1 MLSLMLRALPLLS
14 LFLAATTLSSR
25 PEAHSAAVER
35 PASLRAPILLPAP
48 SGRDASPAPAPQAVI
63 WGRVVDSKG
72 LPVAD
77 ARVWLFAFSG
87 PTGLPH
93 TVTTHDGFFLLKSPP
108 FGKGVVSAYKTIAG
122 FPDAENALYGRW
134 AYPSVAQI
142 NATPGANIHTD
153 LKFSPPDALI
163 EWTVVSK
170 SHRDPI
176 FNASY
181 TIEWSDDP
189 KTMAISTIQ
198 SSGFF
203 RFVLPKHPVVVRIE
217 APGFKEWTSTDA
229 AAFGRP
235 LLLKPGTIDRRSIML
250 DPK

>member
-14 LFLAATTLSSR
+14 LLLAATIPSSR
-25 PEAHSAAVER
+25 PEARSAVGS
-35 PASLRAPILLPAP
+35 PASH
-48 SGRDASPAPAPQAVI
+48 APAAETVI

-72 LPVAD
+72 LPVPNAT
-77 ARVWLFAFSG
+77 VWLFAFSG
-87 PTGLPH
+87 PTDLPKA
-93 TVTTHDGFFLLKSPP
+93 VTTHEGFFLLKSPP
-108 FGKGVVSAYKTIAG
+108 FGKGVVSASKTTAG

-153 LKFSPPDALI
+153 LKFNPPDALI

-170 SHRDPI
+170 SNRDPI

-189 KTMAISTIQ
+189 KTTAISTIQ

-203 RFVLPKHPVVVRIE
+203 RFVLPKHPVIVRIE
-217 APGFKEWTSTDA
+217 APGFKDWISTDA
-229 AAFGRP
+229 GAFGQP
-235 LLLKPGTIDRRSIML
+235 LLLKPGTIDKRSIFL
-250 DPK
+250 DPR